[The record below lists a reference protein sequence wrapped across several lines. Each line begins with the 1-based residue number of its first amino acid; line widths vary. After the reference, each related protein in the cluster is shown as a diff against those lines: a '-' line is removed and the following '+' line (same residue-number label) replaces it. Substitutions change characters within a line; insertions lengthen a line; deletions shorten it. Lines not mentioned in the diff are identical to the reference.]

1 MLRPDPHLPF
11 LDLAWSPSA
20 LGRLLGSRVL
30 PAVGRGSELD
40 SAAIGTMRYT
50 PGRSCVVLLE
60 LRFHDDVHA
69 CDRAVV
75 TFAKDDRLD
84 DVYSAY
90 YSGGRADETTAVLL
104 PEYRCLVELFPADW
118 RLPALAHAMRGNGS
132 HPGRAQESP
141 SPVRVLRYRPHRR
154 CVLLHGEGSDE
165 VVGKVYGPGRQA
177 ADVFARQ
184 DAIRAR
190 AAGFDVPRPL
200 KLAADV
206 VLMERVPGTSLK
218 ELFGRVAND
227 GDGEVLARR
236 AAASL
241 AAFHGVRLATAESR
255 SFADDVKRVQK
266 PVGRLA
272 AVAPEFAAR
281 ADGMLARLAPVAEA
295 APAERSPALVHGDF
309 KPGQLLVDGDR
320 MTIVDLDRACIGEP
334 ALDVGNFLAQFRKE
348 ALLTGNEGLRRLARP
363 FVDEYLRR
371 APCDGLADRARA
383 VEALALV
390 RMAVRRLRLDPAGY
404 AAAPARSLPNLLLAE
419 AALCQSGRDR

>member
-1 MLRPDPHLPF
+1 MLRPDPQLRF

-20 LGRLLGSRVL
+20 LTDLLRARVL
-30 PAVGRGSELD
+30 PQLGWRSELE

-90 YSGGRADETTAVLL
+90 YSGGRANGTTAVLL

-184 DAIRAR
+184 GAIRAR

-218 ELFGRVAND
+218 ELLGVAND

-281 ADGMLARLAPVAEA
+281 ADGMLARLAPVADA

-320 MTIVDLDRACIGEP
+320 MTIVDLDRACTGEP

-348 ALLTGNEGLRRLARP
+348 ALLTGNEQLRGLARP
-363 FVDEYLRR
+363 FLDEYLRR
-371 APCDGLADRARA
+371 APSDGLADRARA
-383 VEALALV
+383 VEALSLV

-404 AAAPARSLPNLLLAE
+404 AAAPARSLPSLMLEE
-419 AALCQSGRDR
+419 AACCQSGRES